1 MLTANEIERYQRQI
15 ILPQFGEE
23 AQEKLKTASVLIVGV
38 GGLGSVASLYLVAA
52 GVGKVGL
59 VDNDVV
65 SLTNL
70 QRQIL
75 YRENEIGKGKTG
87 LAKETLNR
95 LNSNVKIEIYP
106 CMLTKENADVIFKD
120 FDIIIDCTDNFK
132 SRFIINDA
140 CVALGKPFVY
150 GSISAYSG
158 QVAVFNQNE
167 NAATYRC
174 LFPCECQIAD
184 MENPN
189 KGVMGV
195 LPAITAS
202 IEVNE
207 ALKLITGVGKGLY
220 NRLLLINIFN
230 NEFQTLDIEPL
241 RNRNN
246 E

>member
-1 MLTANEIERYQRQI
+1 MLTENEQERYQRQI
-15 ILPQFGEE
+15 ILPQFGEQ
-23 AQEKLKTASVLIVGV
+23 AQENLKAASVLVVGL

-59 VDNDVV
+59 LDNDVV

-75 YRENEIGKGKTG
+75 YREDEVGKSKTERANESLK
-87 LAKETLNR
+87 R
-95 LNSNVKIEIYP
+95 LNSNVELPIFP
-106 CMLTKENADVIFKD
+106 VLLTNENAREVFAD

-132 SRFIINDA
+132 TRFVINDA

-150 GSISAYSG
+150 GSISGYSG
-158 QVAVFNQNE
+158 QVAVFNQDPK
-167 NAATYRC
+167 AVTYRC
-174 LFPCECQIAD
+174 LYPCCKQ
-184 MENPN
+184 METMGNPN

-207 ALKLITGVGKGLY
+207 TLKLITKVGKGLY
-220 NRLLLINIFN
+220 NQLLLINIFT
-230 NEFQTLDIEPL
+230 NEYTTLDIEPL
-241 RNRNN
+241 RK
-246 E
+246 

>member
-1 MLTANEIERYQRQI
+1 MLSKNEKERYQRQI
-15 ILPQFGEE
+15 ILPQFGEV
-23 AQEKLKTASVLIVGV
+23 AQEKLKNASVLVAGV

-59 VDNDVV
+59 TDNDEV

-75 YRENEIGKGKTG
+75 YREDEIGQSKSA
-87 LAKETLNR
+87 LAAQTLKK
-95 LNSNVKIEIYP
+95 LNSNVEIIPYFTF
-106 CMLTKENADVIFKD
+106 LNKENAQKIFAD
-120 FDIIIDCTDNFK
+120 YDIIIDCTDNFK
-132 SRFIINDA
+132 ARYIINDA
-140 CVALGKPFVY
+140 CVALKKPFVY
-150 GSISAYSG
+150 GSISGYSG

-167 NAATYRC
+167 KAATYRC
-174 LFPCECQIAD
+174 LYPCCKQIME

-220 NRLLLINIFN
+220 NQLLLINIFN
-230 NEFQTLDIEPL
+230 NEYKTLDIEPL
-241 RNRNN
+241 R
-246 E
+246 